1 MISIKQINKK
11 DIDLCYE
18 LDSNTISL
26 WSKKQW
32 VNELKKEDVKVFG
45 LLLSN
50 LVIGI
55 CVFHVVLDEAQIN
68 FFVVNQKYRG
78 KGYGSYL
85 MSYLIKECEKS
96 SINRIF
102 LEVSNTNITA
112 EKFYNR
118 FEFSTVG
125 IRKNYLEKAKLLLSL
140 PRKIGDHPETGNE
153 IFVNYGRYGGYLTC
167 DNKNASLE
175 DSSEVFDIGIN
186 NTVEDY
192 LEALEKYQPDILG
205 MSALLTTTMPYM
217 KVVVDAL
224 KEKNLRDK
232 YIVLVGG
239 APLNEEFGEAVGAD
253 AYCTDAAE
261 AASIAVRLVTERRE
275 LEATA

>member
-1 MISIKQINKK
+1 MISIKRINKK

-85 MSYLIKECEKS
+85 MRYLIKECEKS
-96 SINRIF
+96 KINRIF
-102 LEVSNTNITA
+102 LEVSNNNITA
-112 EKFYNR
+112 EKFYSS
-118 FEFSTVG
+118 FDFFTVG
-125 IRKNYLEKAKLLLSL
+125 IRRNYYKDGS
-140 PRKIGDHPETGNE
+140 D
-153 IFVNYGRYGGYLTC
+153 
-167 DNKNASLE
+167 
-175 DSSEVFDIGIN
+175 
-186 NTVEDY
+186 
-192 LEALEKYQPDILG
+192 AL
-205 MSALLTTTMPYM
+205 
-217 KVVVDAL
+217 L
-224 KEKNLRDK
+224 KEKKLTT
-232 YIVLVGG
+232 I
-239 APLNEEFGEAVGAD
+239 
-253 AYCTDAAE
+253 
-261 AASIAVRLVTERRE
+261 
-275 LEATA
+275 